1 MFSVRSEVGK
11 ENQYPKGQSYWL
23 LRWQSELSSDSDLL
37 NTQHSSDPHKTDSS
51 LPQISH
57 YSLITSKYTRVHL
70 ESASSFP
77 LTQANLQQIQASG
90 YVPGCSCWVAFLPQ
104 QHNPLMARLLL
115 FALPAILSHILP
127 NPAIVFPVL
136 SCYISYYWQVA
147 LEITSLP

>member
-104 QHNPLMARLLL
+104 QHNPLWQGFCYSLSLLFSLTYSLTLLL
-115 FALPAILSHILP
+115 YFLSFLAI
-127 NPAIVFPVL
+127 FPT
-136 SCYISYYWQVA
+136 IDR
-147 LEITSLP
+147 